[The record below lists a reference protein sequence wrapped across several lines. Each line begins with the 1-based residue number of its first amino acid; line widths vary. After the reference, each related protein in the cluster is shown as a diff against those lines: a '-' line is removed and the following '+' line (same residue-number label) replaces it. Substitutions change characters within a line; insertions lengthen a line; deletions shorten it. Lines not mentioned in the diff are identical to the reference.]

1 MTGCQLS
8 AVAGGP
14 FAKGR
19 SRSGSGLV
27 GRVGSMSSGRRGVA
41 TTSAMR
47 TVVALGA
54 VGGTTPPQ
62 KTPIQLQ
69 TQRWSS
75 LQLSP
80 GGVAGWWCVIP
91 PATMSPAV
99 R

>member
-41 TTSAMR
+41 TTSATR

-54 VGGTTPPQ
+54 VGGTTAAEQSPL
-62 KTPIQLQ
+62 QLQ
-69 TQRWSS
+69 SQRWSS
-75 LQLSP
+75 WLAAP
-80 GGVAGWWCVIP
+80 
-91 PATMSPAV
+91 
-99 R
+99 